1 MSYSPLIKAILH
13 HNFPCIRRLRDT
25 ELIDVNPISLC
36 YESGSLQSMKE
47 ICKSKYI
54 KTYILR
60 DTDGILECVKY
71 ESCFKKDKW
80 DILWPYL
87 TKYVPPDH
95 WRFFISSLFY
105 HLLTNEK
112 SCRGPYTYE
121 CMKNII
127 LHCNVSY
134 QLSVLL
140 YIEYLINKNGNDHKI
155 NKFSLQLL
163 NEFVQTCKKNSKE
176 NSLRSIQTIDKYI
189 KQQRRQYTSVRDRQL

>member
-1 MSYSPLIKAILH
+1 MSYSPLIKAILQ
-13 HNFPCIRRLRDT
+13 HNSPGVRRLRDT
-25 ELIDVNPISLC
+25 KLIDVNPVLIC
-36 YESGSLQSMKE
+36 YERGSLQAMKE

-54 KTYILR
+54 KTYILQE
-60 DTDGILECVKY
+60 TDSILEYFKH

-87 TKYVPPDH
+87 RKYIVPDH
-95 WRFFISSLFY
+95 WRSFVSSLFY

-134 QLSVLL
+134 QISLLL
-140 YIEYLINKNGNDHKI
+140 YIEYLINKISNDHKI

-163 NEFVQTCKKNSKE
+163 NEFVQACKKNSKE
-176 NSLRSIQTIDKYI
+176 NSLRAIQTIDKYI
-189 KQQRRQYTSVRDRQL
+189 NQQGSQCILN